1 MQRWRPPPQQK
12 SSRSWEIFLRSRLV
26 VHGDA
31 AATSHDIVTHEL
43 LYRWGFVAE
52 IFVCFR

>member
-1 MQRWRPPPQQK
+1 M
-12 SSRSWEIFLRSRLV
+12 IFVRSRLV
-26 VHGDA
+26 VRGDA